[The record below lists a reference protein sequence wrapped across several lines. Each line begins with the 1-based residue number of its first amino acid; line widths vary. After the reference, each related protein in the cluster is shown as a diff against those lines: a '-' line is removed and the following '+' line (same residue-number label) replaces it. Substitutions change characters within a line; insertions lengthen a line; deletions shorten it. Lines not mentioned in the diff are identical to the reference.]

1 MVHGLLEDKAF
12 NKNIPDIF
20 VSWIHYVQEV
30 RLLPKRT
37 DTEAFA
43 SEYCMSAGD
52 NASSRKQI
60 NKSIVSKATANEHS
74 FREASME
81 GLDDSANN
89 KK

>member
-1 MVHGLLEDKAF
+1 M
-12 NKNIPDIF
+12 
-20 VSWIHYVQEV
+20 
-30 RLLPKRT
+30 PKRT

-74 FREASME
+74 FREASMA
-81 GLDDSANN
+81 GLDDILAD